1 MNEDHESPSVNSR
14 QSIAAQ
20 IALVSGAVIACGAA
34 LALNVWEGLV
44 AQRHPRPPTTL
55 GVIASENEDLAA
67 TSNFEILER
76 LALSGPHSLAF
87 SRGAIGERLLNVGW
101 FDAEEWGV
109 WMSGDKASISLPTKV
124 AGATVTSLRLDFI
137 AFAPPTVTQEFRFS
151 VNGQELGHTSVA
163 PRADTLIPA
172 ASMTLTMPANADAAP
187 TTSLVVLEIG
197 VNPPVSPADAGVGP
211 DVRKLAFGL
220 SRIEFNPPA
229 E

>member
-44 AQRHPRPPTTL
+44 AQRHPSPPTTL

-101 FDAEEWGV
+101 FDAGR
-109 WMSGDKASISLPTKV
+109 MMAGDKASFCRLVPV
-124 AGATVTSLRLDFI
+124 TVTSLRTLHR
-137 AFAPPTVTQEFRFS
+137 AARRRY
-151 VNGQELGHTSVA
+151 
-163 PRADTLIPA
+163 PRVPFQCQR
-172 ASMTLTMPANADAAP
+172 
-187 TTSLVVLEIG
+187 
-197 VNPPVSPADAGVGP
+197 AGTRPHERRSAG
-211 DVRKLAFGL
+211 
-220 SRIEFNPPA
+220 
-229 E
+229 